1 MEPKFIISEV
11 FSTAWKGTKSQLWIL
26 AGLLI
31 GYCILSFTLTAFAM
45 PMQSS
50 IIGKIIVNV
59 ISALFSI
66 IFSLG
71 YMKNIFQA
79 LDGEEP
85 QFSAYGQQTKN
96 IITYFL
102 ASLITGFVVL
112 AGFLF
117 FIIPGIYL
125 ALRLQFF
132 QAFIIEENA
141 GIIESLHKSWEITK
155 GQVLPLFIL
164 ALVMIG
170 ILILGCILFGIG
182 IFVAVPLIYMMY
194 GYVFRKLNTPLQIL
208 DKQRGRIHT
217 TIYTMNKNYR
227 IKDIAE
233 LSGVSTGT
241 VDRILHERG
250 KVSEDAR
257 KKVEKV
263 LKEIDY
269 QPNLIARS
277 LALKK
282 KYHFIALIPSFHEGE
297 YWAKLSQGIEKAE
310 RELFSYN
317 IDVEQIYFDQY
328 DSNSF
333 DELIP
338 KIETADCQGVII
350 ATLFK
355 QSVLTLTQRL
365 DLKGIPYIL
374 IDSFIDHTNCISY
387 YGTHS
392 YDSGYIAGRL
402 LFEQVREEDDLVIF
416 RFTRKGDSC
425 STQVQKR
432 EEGFLANTS
441 FKGKIHLL
449 HVHADDREENTRLLN
464 TFFDKYPQVRIGI
477 IFNSRA
483 HFLGD
488 YLSSE
493 RPDYPFKLL
502 GYDVI
507 EPNVRYLENGLI
519 THLIA
524 QRPEVQ
530 GYHCIKALFRHLI
543 LKEKIEPV
551 NYMPID
557 ILVKE
562 NIQYYNNYI

>member
-182 IFVAVPLIYMMY
+182 IFVTVPLIYMMY

-208 DKQRGRIHT
+208 
-217 TIYTMNKNYR
+217 
-227 IKDIAE
+227 E
-233 LSGVSTGT
+233 
-241 VDRILHERG
+241 
-250 KVSEDAR
+250 
-257 KKVEKV
+257 
-263 LKEIDY
+263 
-269 QPNLIARS
+269 
-277 LALKK
+277 
-282 KYHFIALIPSFHEGE
+282 
-297 YWAKLSQGIEKAE
+297 
-310 RELFSYN
+310 
-317 IDVEQIYFDQY
+317 
-328 DSNSF
+328 
-333 DELIP
+333 
-338 KIETADCQGVII
+338 
-350 ATLFK
+350 
-355 QSVLTLTQRL
+355 
-365 DLKGIPYIL
+365 
-374 IDSFIDHTNCISY
+374 
-387 YGTHS
+387 
-392 YDSGYIAGRL
+392 
-402 LFEQVREEDDLVIF
+402 
-416 RFTRKGDSC
+416 
-425 STQVQKR
+425 
-432 EEGFLANTS
+432 
-441 FKGKIHLL
+441 
-449 HVHADDREENTRLLN
+449 
-464 TFFDKYPQVRIGI
+464 
-477 IFNSRA
+477 
-483 HFLGD
+483 
-488 YLSSE
+488 
-493 RPDYPFKLL
+493 
-502 GYDVI
+502 
-507 EPNVRYLENGLI
+507 
-519 THLIA
+519 
-524 QRPEVQ
+524 
-530 GYHCIKALFRHLI
+530 
-543 LKEKIEPV
+543 
-551 NYMPID
+551 
-557 ILVKE
+557 
-562 NIQYYNNYI
+562 

>member
-31 GYCILSFTLTAFAM
+31 GYCILSFTLAGFAM

-132 QAFIIEENA
+132 QAW
-141 GIIESLHKSWEITK
+141 IIESLHKSWEITK

-208 DKQRGRIHT
+208 
-217 TIYTMNKNYR
+217 
-227 IKDIAE
+227 E
-233 LSGVSTGT
+233 
-241 VDRILHERG
+241 
-250 KVSEDAR
+250 
-257 KKVEKV
+257 
-263 LKEIDY
+263 
-269 QPNLIARS
+269 
-277 LALKK
+277 
-282 KYHFIALIPSFHEGE
+282 
-297 YWAKLSQGIEKAE
+297 
-310 RELFSYN
+310 
-317 IDVEQIYFDQY
+317 
-328 DSNSF
+328 
-333 DELIP
+333 
-338 KIETADCQGVII
+338 
-350 ATLFK
+350 
-355 QSVLTLTQRL
+355 
-365 DLKGIPYIL
+365 
-374 IDSFIDHTNCISY
+374 
-387 YGTHS
+387 
-392 YDSGYIAGRL
+392 
-402 LFEQVREEDDLVIF
+402 
-416 RFTRKGDSC
+416 
-425 STQVQKR
+425 
-432 EEGFLANTS
+432 
-441 FKGKIHLL
+441 
-449 HVHADDREENTRLLN
+449 
-464 TFFDKYPQVRIGI
+464 
-477 IFNSRA
+477 
-483 HFLGD
+483 
-488 YLSSE
+488 
-493 RPDYPFKLL
+493 
-502 GYDVI
+502 
-507 EPNVRYLENGLI
+507 
-519 THLIA
+519 
-524 QRPEVQ
+524 
-530 GYHCIKALFRHLI
+530 
-543 LKEKIEPV
+543 
-551 NYMPID
+551 
-557 ILVKE
+557 
-562 NIQYYNNYI
+562 

>member
-50 IIGKIIVNV
+50 MIGKIIVNV

-155 GQVLPLFIL
+155 GQVSPLFIL

-208 DKQRGRIHT
+208 
-217 TIYTMNKNYR
+217 
-227 IKDIAE
+227 E
-233 LSGVSTGT
+233 
-241 VDRILHERG
+241 
-250 KVSEDAR
+250 
-257 KKVEKV
+257 
-263 LKEIDY
+263 
-269 QPNLIARS
+269 
-277 LALKK
+277 
-282 KYHFIALIPSFHEGE
+282 
-297 YWAKLSQGIEKAE
+297 
-310 RELFSYN
+310 
-317 IDVEQIYFDQY
+317 
-328 DSNSF
+328 
-333 DELIP
+333 
-338 KIETADCQGVII
+338 
-350 ATLFK
+350 
-355 QSVLTLTQRL
+355 
-365 DLKGIPYIL
+365 
-374 IDSFIDHTNCISY
+374 
-387 YGTHS
+387 
-392 YDSGYIAGRL
+392 
-402 LFEQVREEDDLVIF
+402 
-416 RFTRKGDSC
+416 
-425 STQVQKR
+425 
-432 EEGFLANTS
+432 
-441 FKGKIHLL
+441 
-449 HVHADDREENTRLLN
+449 
-464 TFFDKYPQVRIGI
+464 
-477 IFNSRA
+477 
-483 HFLGD
+483 
-488 YLSSE
+488 
-493 RPDYPFKLL
+493 
-502 GYDVI
+502 
-507 EPNVRYLENGLI
+507 
-519 THLIA
+519 
-524 QRPEVQ
+524 
-530 GYHCIKALFRHLI
+530 
-543 LKEKIEPV
+543 
-551 NYMPID
+551 
-557 ILVKE
+557 
-562 NIQYYNNYI
+562 